1 MNAMQVKIILLKV
14 VTDVFFYRY
23 RPHHVYYHSVRHES
37 WWVWATQGTAS
48 SGTNWQK
55 VTTLKTA
62 KFWKCGNLCAPKSNL
77 RERASDRFRLDFDEQ
92 PFSSQFTPVSA
103 LASNSCLRFASIY
116 FTGWFGST
124 VLFGAMST
132 PVVRIGNA
140 ERDAE
145 GKEFLSSEPWS
156 KMVQTLSIIS
166 LSLNS
171 ASSFNFNNIAFN
183 VSMKGTRTYSSRAS
197 EYMDS
202 LAKKVTGDLDGEDL
216 IRVIWLS
223 GK

>member
-1 MNAMQVKIILLKV
+1 
-14 VTDVFFYRY
+14 
-23 RPHHVYYHSVRHES
+23 
-37 WWVWATQGTAS
+37 
-48 SGTNWQK
+48 
-55 VTTLKTA
+55 
-62 KFWKCGNLCAPKSNL
+62 
-77 RERASDRFRLDFDEQ
+77 
-92 PFSSQFTPVSA
+92 
-103 LASNSCLRFASIY
+103 
-116 FTGWFGST
+116 
-124 VLFGAMST
+124 MST

-183 VSMKGTRTYSSRAS
+183 VSIKGTRTYSSRAS